1 MTHSY
6 DALLEACRNHM
17 RRIGYNEKLG
27 YKELTDE
34 QVIHIALRSYNAF
47 LQEGFRI

>member
-1 MTHSY
+1 MKYSY

-17 RRIGYNEKLG
+17 KRIGYNEKLG
-27 YKELTDE
+27 YSELTDE

-47 LQEGFRI
+47 FNEGF